1 MRLISRKKH
10 RALLRKCGLP
20 VSLADVY
27 PVSRERLEKLYPHLK
42 MSEDEKAV
50 RRIVNNVA
58 DAVINGEITEDE
70 SVIALQDEHCLIER
84 EDK

>member
-1 MRLISRKKH
+1 
-10 RALLRKCGLP
+10 
-20 VSLADVY
+20 
-27 PVSRERLEKLYPHLK
+27 
-42 MSEDEKAV
+42 V